1 MKVIIGTTSKLKIE
15 TVARAIKGIA
25 GVDPSIRGEDVASG
39 VPDTPWDEQTKLGA
53 VNRARRI
60 SETHADIYAIGL
72 ESGLVTRYGN
82 TYEEAWC
89 CIIHQDT
96 EYLGYSSGLML
107 PAIVTQEMAESGEEH
122 GPTLRKIRERLEI
135 ENDKDTWGLYTGYQL
150 MRTVSLEEAL
160 RNALIQAISGEKSLY
175 GTNELPR

>member
-1 MKVIIGTTSKLKIE
+1 MKVIIGTTSKLKID
-15 TVARAIKGIA
+15 TVARAIKDIA
-25 GVDPSIRGEDVASG
+25 GVDPDIRGEDVVSG

-53 VNRARRI
+53 ENRARKI
-60 SETHADIYAIGL
+60 SKADTGIYAIGL

-89 CIIHQDT
+89 CVIHQNK

-122 GPTLRKIRERLEI
+122 GPTLRKIREQLELS
-135 ENDKDTWGLYTGYQL
+135 NDKDTWGLYTGYQL

-160 RNALIQAISGEKSLY
+160 RNALIQAMGNNKSLY
-175 GTNELPR
+175 ATEQL